1 MNSGDLKGNSP
12 LMYASSW
19 GQLKVV
25 KMLIFLGADSNV
37 VNNDGF
43 SAVDYA
49 YSLVYFFS
57 FLSFSIKSRL
67 IDNVIIF
74 SNDRFAGVKAIDEVS
89 NISLD

>member
-49 YSLVYFFS
+49 YSLVSLFF
-57 FLSFSIKSRL
+57 FFFFEFQYRMK
-67 IDNVIIF
+67 F
-74 SNDRFAGVKAIDEVS
+74 
-89 NISLD
+89 